1 MNYGGNQISLNSG
14 NREKPSGTTSEAILG
29 ISNVA
34 GIGLD
39 LLSIKQFAKSA
50 KICFS
55 IKSDEHRFLFRQS
68 NAAVPRSP
76 ITREK
81 TAAS

>member
-50 KICFS
+50 IMSK
-55 IKSDEHRFLFRQS
+55 
-68 NAAVPRSP
+68 
-76 ITREK
+76 
-81 TAAS
+81 